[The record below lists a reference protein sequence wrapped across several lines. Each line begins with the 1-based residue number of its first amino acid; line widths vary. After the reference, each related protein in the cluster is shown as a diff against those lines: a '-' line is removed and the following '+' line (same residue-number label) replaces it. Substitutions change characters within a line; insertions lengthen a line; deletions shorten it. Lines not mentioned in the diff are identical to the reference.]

1 MSRVVRSLIPVA
13 LVALP
18 LLYSP
23 VSVADDDAVD
33 LTQYL
38 CKDIMRMSD
47 EERAVSIGLL
57 HGYRLGMKGEKSFA
71 PNELAAISNKFI
83 EYCLDNPHEKAMAS
97 FSKLAE

>member
-1 MSRVVRSLIPVA
+1 MRSLIPVA

-18 LLYSP
+18 LLHAP
-23 VSVADDDAVD
+23 VSVADDDGVD

-47 EERAVSIGLL
+47 DERAVSIGVL
-57 HGYRLGMKGEKSFA
+57 HGYRLGTKGEKSFA
-71 PNELAAISNKFI
+71 PDELADITNRFI

-97 FSKLAE
+97 FSKLAK

>member
-1 MSRVVRSLIPVA
+1 MSRVMRSLIPVA

-18 LLYSP
+18 LLYAP

-47 EERAVSIGLL
+47 DERAVSMGVL
-57 HGYRLGMKGEKSFA
+57 HGYRLGMKGEKTFA
-71 PNELAAISNKFI
+71 PNELAEISNRFI

-97 FSKLAE
+97 FTKLAK